1 MSEISVIS
9 NQYNTMVATSDRIN
23 NSVIAFKKK
32 SLLQDQQNKRQYP
45 KLTVSN
51 EELETA
57 KTTLMSFL
65 SSVRSLL
72 KGDQV
77 QSDFIPS
84 LIINDY
90 KRKLTENVYL
100 EEDLDQ
106 MLVRLQNGQ
115 PVDENAIAVL
125 DNLLS
130 LLDKERNGLFRKLR
144 RARG

>member
-1 MSEISVIS
+1 
-9 NQYNTMVATSDRIN
+9 MVATSDRIN

-45 KLTVSN
+45 KLTVSS

-57 KTTLMSFL
+57 KTTLLSFL
-65 SSVRSLL
+65 RSVRSLL

-77 QSDFIPS
+77 QSDFIPL

-115 PVDENAIAVL
+115 AVDENAIAVV

-130 LLDKERNGLFRKLR
+130 LLDKERNALFRKLR

>member
-9 NQYNTMVATSDRIN
+9 NQYNMMVATSDRIN

-57 KTTLMSFL
+57 KTTLLSFL

-115 PVDENAIAVL
+115 AVDENAIAVL

>member
-32 SLLQDQQNKRQYP
+32 SLLQDHQNRSQYP
-45 KLTVSN
+45 KLAVSS
-51 EELETA
+51 EEMEAAKETLLA
-57 KTTLMSFL
+57 FL
-65 SSVRSLL
+65 LSVRSLL
-72 KGDQV
+72 KGEQV

-84 LIINDY
+84 LIVNDY
-90 KRKLTENVYL
+90 KRKLVGTVYL
-100 EEDLDQ
+100 EEDLDDI
-106 MLVRLQNGQ
+106 LVRLQNGQ
-115 PVDENAIAVL
+115 VVDENAIAVL

-130 LLDKERNGLFRKLR
+130 LLDKERNALFRKLR

>member
-32 SLLQDQQNKRQYP
+32 SLLQDHQNRSQYP
-45 KLTVSN
+45 KLSVSG
-51 EELETA
+51 EELEAA
-57 KTTLMSFL
+57 KDTLLAFL
-65 SSVRSLL
+65 RSVRSLL
-72 KGDQV
+72 KGEQV

-84 LIINDY
+84 LIVNDY
-90 KRKLTENVYL
+90 KRKLVGTVYL
-100 EEDLDQ
+100 EEDLDD
-106 MLVRLQNGQ
+106 MLARLQNGQ
-115 PVDENAIAVL
+115 AVDENAIAVL

-130 LLDKERNGLFRKLR
+130 LLDKERNALFRKLR

>member
-32 SLLQDQQNKRQYP
+32 SLLQDQQNRRQYP
-45 KLTVSN
+45 KLAVSSD
-51 EELETA
+51 ELETA
-57 KTTLMSFL
+57 KQTLLSFL
-65 SSVRSLL
+65 SNVRSLL

-115 PVDENAIAVL
+115 AVDEKCN
-125 DNLLS
+125 
-130 LLDKERNGLFRKLR
+130 RC
-144 RARG
+144 ARQPFVVAG

>member
-1 MSEISVIS
+1 M
-9 NQYNTMVATSDRIN
+9 MVATSDRIN

-57 KTTLMSFL
+57 KTTLLSFL

>member
-23 NSVIAFKKK
+23 NSVIALKKK
-32 SLLQDQQNKRQYP
+32 SLLQDQQNRRQYP
-45 KLTVSN
+45 KLAVSQ
-51 EELETA
+51 EELDSA
-57 KTTLMSFL
+57 KSTLTSFL
-65 SSVRSLL
+65 ESVRALL

-77 QSDFIPS
+77 QSDYIPS

-90 KRKLTENVYL
+90 KRKLSENVYL
-100 EEDLDQ
+100 EEDLDA
-106 MLVRLQNGQ
+106 MLLRLRGGQ
-115 PVDENAIAVL
+115 TVDESSIAIL

-130 LLDKERNGLFRKLR
+130 LLDKERNALFRKLR